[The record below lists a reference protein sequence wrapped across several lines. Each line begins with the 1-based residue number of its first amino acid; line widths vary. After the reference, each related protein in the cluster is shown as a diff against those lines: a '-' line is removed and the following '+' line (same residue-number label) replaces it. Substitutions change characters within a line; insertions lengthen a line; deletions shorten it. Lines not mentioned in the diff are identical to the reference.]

1 MRNHCGPLRSCSAAA
16 LHLRNYNTKSQDLF
30 SLPNTHYILSNYL
43 CVYIHVHESCYIIQK
58 IILLSLFYTL
68 FLYFSYVFSYA
79 DTVTLGYVTEPLGHG
94 SLIRSVDNT
103 SIYFVELLLTLKGV
117 VYKAIRIVTGT

>member
-1 MRNHCGPLRSCSAAA
+1 M
-16 LHLRNYNTKSQDLF
+16 
-30 SLPNTHYILSNYL
+30 
-43 CVYIHVHESCYIIQK
+43 
-58 IILLSLFYTL
+58 LSLFYTL